1 MYRRDTTSAS
11 GIYLSRWIRSYE
23 TLEAGEKVSLK
34 ITYVEEKVTETG
46 KDGVTK
52 PSTGNLLIFDLGAN
66 HWGS

>member
-52 PSTGNLLIFDLGAN
+52 PSTG
-66 HWGS
+66 